1 MEILTI
7 LIIVGFVC
15 LCVYLRVNRT
25 KILGAWGEKKV
36 SAVLS
41 MLGSDYKIFNDV
53 LIRNSYGTSQVDHL
67 IVSPYGIFVV
77 ETKNYKGWILGGEN
91 SDKWTQNIW
100 GNKYQLAN
108 PIRQNYGHIKALQN
122 ALPQF
127 VSNQYISIIVF
138 SYNAKLKVKV
148 SHEKNVIHTWSLI
161 SRIHDYKQPILSD
174 SQQEEYISALQAF
187 LSPSKEEKESHVSS
201 VKEKASRR
209 EKLIDSGLCPHCG
222 GTLIKRNGKYG
233 TFYGCSNYPNCK
245 FTTR

>member
-1 MEILTI
+1 
-7 LIIVGFVC
+7 
-15 LCVYLRVNRT
+15 
-25 KILGAWGEKKV
+25 
-36 SAVLS
+36 
-41 MLGSDYKIFNDV
+41 MLGSDYKIFKDV

-138 SYNAKLKVKV
+138 
-148 SHEKNVIHTWSLI
+148 HTM
-161 SRIHDYKQPILSD
+161 
-174 SQQEEYISALQAF
+174 
-187 LSPSKEEKESHVSS
+187 
-201 VKEKASRR
+201 
-209 EKLIDSGLCPHCG
+209 
-222 GTLIKRNGKYG
+222 
-233 TFYGCSNYPNCK
+233 PN
-245 FTTR
+245 